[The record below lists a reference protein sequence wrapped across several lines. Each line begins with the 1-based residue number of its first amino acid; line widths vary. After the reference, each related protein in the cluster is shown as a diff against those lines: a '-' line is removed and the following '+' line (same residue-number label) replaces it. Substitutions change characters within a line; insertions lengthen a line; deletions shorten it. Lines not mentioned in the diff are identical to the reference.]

1 MQIYTPDQLN
11 DLMSESDYIVVALP
25 HTDKTEKL
33 VNAAAI
39 NSMKRTGVFVNIGRG
54 QTVDE
59 EALVKGTICSP
70 LCTHLTKLCMHQHV
84 LMSMMQVCVQRL
96 CVQRGAENTDPS
108 QCGQGYK
115 HICCLS
121 FCDDSYDCHFAM
133 HVSCRTQSLGSI
145 C

>member
-1 MQIYTPDQLN
+1 MQIYTPNHLN

-39 NSMKRTGVFVNIGRG
+39 NSMKRTGVLVNIGRG

-70 LCTHLTKLCMHQHV
+70 V
-84 LMSMMQVCVQRL
+84 LSLSIWASLVFLILQDRDQVLDR
-96 CVQRGAENTDPS
+96 
-108 QCGQGYK
+108 CGQ
-115 HICCLS
+115 
-121 FCDDSYDCHFAM
+121 
-133 HVSCRTQSLGSI
+133 
-145 C
+145 